1 MVIEP
6 THQSTE
12 DREAQRDE
20 MTAIHS
26 RFCRGL
32 GDPKRL
38 LIIVA
43 LQNGEQSVG
52 QLAQYLGASH
62 SNVSQ
67 HLALLRDLGLAQAR
81 RVDNNV
87 YYRLADPRIAD
98 IVNLLRAIHADSQ
111 RSTAPSP
118 APTRSADI
126 RVVLHCSQEG

>member
-1 MVIEP
+1 MAEVS
-6 THQSTE
+6 QFSE
-12 DREAQRDE
+12 DSREALRDE
-20 MTAIHS
+20 MSEIHA

-38 LIIVA
+38 LIIDA
-43 LQNGEQSVG
+43 LQHGETSVG

-87 YYRLADPRIAD
+87 FYRLADPRIAE
-98 IVNLLRAIHADSQ
+98 IVNLLRAIQADSQ

-118 APTRSADI
+118 APTRSIDI
-126 RVVLHCSQEG
+126 RVMLNSSQEG